1 VKAHNPPAVPAHH
14 DRGRRAIRKRN
25 DLRLA
30 HVSRPV
36 TDPGEARPWH
46 AGLLAAPHPGRPG
59 LRGRRLR
66 PPGAPAAL
74 RPPRRPPVA
83 ARAARKG
90 CRPASGT
97 DCARRAPRAVRNRS
111 RGPCAAARRAVPLH
125 ILPMWHPG
133 HRRRGP
139 NGTVNAWGGPTYLGA
154 IAFHYLDGI
163 LLIAAAGWLLD
174 LILLPDRQQ
183 DQGAPGDQNGATAPA
198 DSAASDAI
206 ASSSNISRSA
216 GPSASGASAA
226 PPIAASA
233 APSSPPAA
241 GSAA

>member
-1 VKAHNPPAVPAHH
+1 VAAALFASGMIYGWLMYLDRSPIRERHVPGTPAYWQHLILPALACVVVGYARRVHQRRSGHH
-14 DRGRRAIRKRN
+14 GD
-25 DLRLA
+25 
-30 HVSRPV
+30 
-36 TDPGEARPWH
+36 RPW
-46 AGLLAAPHPGRPG
+46 LLAPLG
-59 LRGRRLR
+59 
-66 PPGAPAAL
+66 
-74 RPPRRPPVA
+74 
-83 ARAARKG
+83 K
-90 CRPASGT
+90 
-97 DCARRAPRAVRNRS
+97 
-111 RGPCAAARRAVPLH
+111 AAARRAARTVFVA
-125 ILPMWHPG
+125 
-133 HRRRGP
+133 RRGLSGIGRAALALPPAGLFLYTFFRCGIQVTGGVDP

-233 APSSPPAA
+233 APSSPSAA